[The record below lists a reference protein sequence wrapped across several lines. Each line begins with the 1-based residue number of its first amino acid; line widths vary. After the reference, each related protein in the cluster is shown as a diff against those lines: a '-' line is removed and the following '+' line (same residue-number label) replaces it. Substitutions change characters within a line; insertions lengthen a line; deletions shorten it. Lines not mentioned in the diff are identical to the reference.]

1 MLDDVSK
8 RQCRVQID
16 SDAIDPVE
24 FERQRIYK
32 RTLVIVGISQVLG
45 GVGLAAGVT
54 VGALLAEEM
63 LDSTSASGLPGALFT
78 LGAAGAAFIVGRTSQ
93 RLGRRP
99 GLSLGYVA
107 GAVGG
112 VGVVIAASI
121 GSLAL
126 LFLSLFVYG
135 AGLSTNLQARYAG
148 TDLATP
154 QRRGQAVSTILVATT
169 FGAVAG
175 PNLVGPMG
183 SVAETLGVPELAGPF
198 ILSSAAYL
206 AAAAVLM
213 VLLRPDP
220 LLVARRMARA
230 SVEASLNVAASGV
243 SALQR
248 RGIALGASV
257 MIITNVVMIAIMS
270 MTPIHMRDHGH
281 GLSATGLVIAIHVAG
296 MFLPSPITGYLVDRI
311 GRIPMMIAAGIT
323 LPASA
328 LVAAFAPH
336 DSVAIL
342 AIALGL
348 LGLGWNFGLVSAT
361 AMITDATPLE
371 TRAAT
376 QGTVDVC
383 VALSG
388 AGGGALSGVV
398 MATTSYTMLS
408 LAGGALALALVPIII
423 MAQSA
428 QAAVQEQRAGA

>member
-1 MLDDVSK
+1 
-8 RQCRVQID
+8 VQTEAVTAD
-16 SDAIDPVE
+16 SAE
-24 FERQRIYK
+24 LERQRIYK
-32 RTLVIVGISQVLG
+32 RTLIVVGSSQVLG
-45 GVGLAAGVT
+45 GIGLAAGVT

-63 LDSTSASGLPGALFT
+63 LDSTSFSGLPSALFT
-78 LGAAGAAFIVGRTSQ
+78 LGAAGAAFIVGRISQ

-99 GLSLGYVA
+99 GLSVGYLA
-107 GAVGG
+107 GAIGG
-112 VGVVIAASI
+112 VGVVLAASI
-121 GSLAL
+121 NNPIL
-126 LFLSLFVYG
+126 LFLSLFIYG
-135 AGLSTNLQARYAG
+135 SGLSTNLQARYAG
-148 TDLATP
+148 TDLAKP
-154 QRRGQAVSTILVATT
+154 QHRGQAVSTVLVATT

-183 SVAETLGVPELAGPF
+183 NVADSIGVPELAGPF
-198 ILSSAAYL
+198 LLSSSAYVL
-206 AAAAVLM
+206 AAAVLM
-213 VLLRPDP
+213 ILLRPDP
-220 LLVARRMARA
+220 LLVARRVARTA
-230 SVEASLNVAASGV
+230 VDSSINVVATGAT
-243 SALQR
+243 ALQR

-257 MIITNVVMIAIMS
+257 MIVTNVVMAAIMT

-328 LVAAFAPH
+328 LVGALAPH

-348 LGLGWNFGLVSAT
+348 LGLGWNFGLVSGT
-361 AMITDATPLE
+361 AMITDSTVLE
-371 TRAAT
+371 TRAST

-388 AGGGALSGVV
+388 ASGGALSGVV
-398 MATTSYTMLS
+398 MATASYTVLS
-408 LAGGALALALVPIII
+408 LAGGVLALALVPVII

-428 QAAVQEQRAGA
+428 QVAMQDSQASA